1 MGNPT
6 AIRLFDR
13 CLGVLLR
20 PAVRR
25 TRRWSFVVTLPAGL
39 AAGHWAGLRPSLEHG
54 LLVAG
59 LVVVLDVAVVC
70 AVALLGARLLGR
82 ERRDA
87 LLDLVMHP
95 VARRAVVGELRVFA
109 VYVRALARRAPRPG
123 VRRFSYHRGSMF
135 LGASIALLPPMAA
148 EAAVV
153 HLLLPADW
161 VVVKIVLL
169 GLSSHGAVMLVGLAL
184 AERVHPHEVDGDTL
198 RLRGATRYRASIA
211 LSNITA
217 VEQRRE
223 RADRPSGLFLDGDT
237 ARLVARGRTDLV
249 LMLTEPVLIE
259 RPLGEPVT
267 VTQLAFAADDPA
279 ALVAAL
285 ADPPLASAQPRRDDA
300 WVMAPGAFE
309 LLAAG

>member
-59 LVVVLDVAVVC
+59 LLVVLDVAVVC

-82 ERRDA
+82 ERRDG

-148 EAAVV
+148 EAAV
-153 HLLLPADW
+153 A
-161 VVVKIVLL
+161 
-169 GLSSHGAVMLVGLAL
+169 
-184 AERVHPHEVDGDTL
+184 
-198 RLRGATRYRASIA
+198 
-211 LSNITA
+211 
-217 VEQRRE
+217 
-223 RADRPSGLFLDGDT
+223 SGLFLDGDT

-249 LMLTEPVLIE
+249 LTLTEPVLIE
-259 RPLGEPVT
+259 RPLGEPVA
-267 VTQLAFAADDPA
+267 VTQLAFAA
-279 ALVAAL
+279 
-285 ADPPLASAQPRRDDA
+285 
-300 WVMAPGAFE
+300 G
-309 LLAAG
+309 